1 MLESLK
7 KNILDNSD
15 LTTKGF
21 LLFSPISILAFPIT
35 LMVAGNNESF
45 FLMLIYGALLT
56 LMTFIVYRFLIL
68 VLSSQSKGSQRLLL
82 PFVVHTLTGA
92 FRGYFF
98 YQIVEAISW
107 NQPSSLWSRILNS
120 TITTLFWLTLANF
133 LMNFTSNYRS
143 SYQRALN
150 HYLATYSPSPSTLS
164 APNRFELSRL
174 ELNLKNAV
182 EIHLGD
188 SNSTDFQLVAEEIT
202 NQINEKLRPLSQRI
216 WIESLGEFPK
226 FRPAQLIRDSL
237 RALNFSQSI
246 LFLVALFL
254 SLLGNFAL
262 RSISESIWRTSVF
275 LAAVFLLISIRNA
288 LFPKT
293 ALANGIFL
301 VGVGFLPVYLSEFVA
316 YSLGYYSDWLATT
329 LVTPIVPLVII
340 IISIINLTNQDRN
353 LVIDLLE
360 SGGKS
365 IENKLESKK
374 LASYL
379 HNSFQSE
386 LLSLAKQL
394 EEATESDNSVKDAL
408 LKRVSSVLNRSIA
421 VEYSNF
427 ASNPL
432 QRLDSAITSWRGI
445 LDIQF
450 LVDTKFLEDDR
461 RNAIIVQIV
470 EEFAT
475 NVSRYDSANYLRVM
489 GESNG
494 DELVLSLQ
502 TDGKDRLRRSQG
514 LGSRWF
520 DQIAPG
526 AWKIVRN
533 DEGKLLT
540 IKLQEFI

>member
-7 KNILDNSD
+7 KNILENSQ

-35 LMVAGNNESF
+35 LLVAGNREPF
-45 FLMLIYGALLT
+45 ALILLYGVLVT
-56 LMTFIVYRFLIL
+56 IMTFLAYRFL
-68 VLSSQSKGSQRLLL
+68 VLLFLGKSESSQSLLRS
-82 PFVVHTLTGA
+82 FGITVLTGA

-98 YQIVEAISW
+98 YQLVELVSW
-107 NQPSSLWSRILNS
+107 NQPSSFWSRISNS

-133 LMNFTSNYRS
+133 LINFTSNYRS

-150 HYLATYSPSPSTLS
+150 SYLATHNSSATALS
-164 APNRFELSRL
+164 APNRVELSRL

-182 EIHLGD
+182 EVHLGD
-188 SNSTDFQLVAEEIT
+188 SKTTDFQLVAEEIT
-202 NQINEKLRPLSQRI
+202 NQINRKLRPLSQRI
-216 WIESLGEFPK
+216 WIESLSEFPK
-226 FRPAQLIRDSL
+226 FRLVQLFRDSL
-237 RALNFSQSI
+237 RTMKFSQ
-246 LFLVALFL
+246 FLLIFIILFL

-275 LAAVFLLISIRNA
+275 LVAVFLMLSLRNT
-288 LFPKT
+288 LLPKT

-301 VGVGFLPVYLSEFVA
+301 LGIGVVPVYLSEFVA
-316 YSLGYYSDWLATT
+316 YSLGYYSDWFAAS
-329 LVTPIVPLVII
+329 LVTPIVPVVII
-340 IISIINLTNQDRN
+340 ILSIINLIYQDRN
-353 LVIDLLE
+353 LIIDLLE
-360 SGGKS
+360 SGSHS
-365 IENKLESKK
+365 IESRLESKR

-394 EEATESDNSVKDAL
+394 EEATDSDNSVKDAL
-408 LKRVSSVLNRSIA
+408 LKKVSAVLNRSIA

-432 QRLDSAITSWRGI
+432 QRLESAISSWRGI
-445 LDIQF
+445 LEIRFLVNPQF
-450 LVDTKFLEDDR
+450 LQDDR

-475 NVSRYDSANYLRVM
+475 NVSRYDSASYMNVTGEGKGDVLLLR
-489 GESNG
+489 
-494 DELVLSLQ
+494 LQ
-502 TDGKDRLRRSQG
+502 TDGKERLRRSQG

-533 DEGKLLT
+533 REGKLLT
-540 IKLQEFI
+540 IEL